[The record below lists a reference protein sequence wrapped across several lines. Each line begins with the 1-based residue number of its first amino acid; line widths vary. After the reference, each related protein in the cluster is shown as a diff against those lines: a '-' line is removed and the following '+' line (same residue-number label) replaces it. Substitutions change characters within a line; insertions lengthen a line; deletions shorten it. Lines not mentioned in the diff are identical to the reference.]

1 MTDPAPDAPAPRR
14 SNLLRRMY
22 AWTAAWADRPSCAW
36 ALFWIA
42 FAEASFFPIPPD
54 VLLLAIL
61 GAQPKRG
68 LRMAAVCTAGSVL
81 GGLFGYLIG
90 FALEPAGNWLLG
102 LFATE
107 AQIARVKELYAENA
121 FLAVLGA
128 ALTPIPYKV
137 FTISAGF
144 SRIQLGAFVAAS
156 VLGRGAR
163 FFAEGLALYLVGPR
177 AKPFVER
184 HLEWVSLAFFLL
196 LVGGFVAVSLLGGQ
210 GG

>member
-1 MTDPAPDAPAPRR
+1 MTDPVPEAPPSRR
-14 SNLLRRMY
+14 PNLLRRMY
-22 AWTAAWADRPSCAW
+22 AWTAAWADRPSSAV
-36 ALFWIA
+36 ALFLIA

-54 VLLLAIL
+54 VLLLAII

-90 FALEPAGNWLLG
+90 YAIEPVGNWLLG

-107 AQIARVKELYAENA
+107 AQIDRVKTLYAENA

-128 ALTPIPYKV
+128 AVTPIPYKV

-144 SRIQLGAFVAAS
+144 SRISLGAFVAAS
-156 VLGRGAR
+156 ILGRGAR
-163 FFAEGLALYLVGPR
+163 FFAEGLVLYFVGPR

-184 HLEWVSLAFFLL
+184 NLEWLSVAFFLL
-196 LVGGFVAVSLLGGQ
+196 LIAGFAAISLLGARE
-210 GG
+210 